1 MSGTVTIHVHAGYRQ
16 VHLLLGT
23 EAISADPPYPPG
35 QVVTAGELTLPAA
48 RFDPE
53 RLAARF
59 PRAAWEAWWDTASR
73 TPGRYAAFHPQRGP
87 LEGTH
92 TNRWLDHPL
101 TRGWAWAVEG
111 EQIAEVRATF
121 SEAAAA
127 ARSDV
132 VAAALAAQDP
142 DHRFDHLQ
150 ELAAARARAGGI
162 VVTDGP
168 WVLTWDGGRG
178 YTLETRSD
186 DGHALSV
193 MDQVP
198 YAVDDP
204 RPWLIYPWA
213 DAHDWSPPPTTANP
227 RLGPWM
233 AAATLVR
240 AEATRPVPLGPA
252 ASLGLVRPRTDPD
265 PGVDRALAAAWAAA
279 VSTQLPGCRL
289 FAHTTGPQQWA
300 NDVDQAVL
308 LGPAGT
314 DLDRVRGAG
323 TTAAQA
329 LGWTGPA
336 PLAAAREL
344 PAAALAAAAAVA
356 RASIEHQAAAATVVE
371 AARRHF
377 EDTLPAAVLGDAEE
391 RWRSPGTP
399 EAGAQASR
407 GLWSSLVGAAATGT
421 AVRDAERRRVD
432 TWRAA
437 TGHGFTPDQ
446 VAALDTTVTAA
457 QVTAALATPPP
468 RPLSAHQSAL
478 HLVQEALD
486 HMAAEGIVSTPTGPP
501 RLRRATPPTSPA
513 GKPPTPPT
521 SGAPGV
527 SR

>member
-35 QVVTAGELTLPAA
+35 QVVTAGELTIPAA
-48 RFDPE
+48 RFDPD
-53 RLAARF
+53 RLVARF

-101 TRGWAWAVEG
+101 TRGWAWAVDG

-121 SEAAAA
+121 SQAAAA
-127 ARSDV
+127 ARIDV

-150 ELAAARARAGGI
+150 DLAAARARAGGI

-168 WVLTWDGGRG
+168 WALTWDGGRG
-178 YTLETRSD
+178 YTLETRSQ
-186 DGHALSV
+186 DGQALSV
-193 MDQVP
+193 LDQVP

-204 RPWLIYPWA
+204 GPWLVYPWA
-213 DAHDWSPPPTTANP
+213 DAHDWSPPATTANP
-227 RLGPWM
+227 RLGSWM
-233 AAATLVR
+233 AAATRGR
-240 AEATRPVPLGPA
+240 AGATDPVPLGPA
-252 ASLGLVRPRTDPD
+252 AGLGLVRPRTDPD
-265 PGVDRALAAAWAAA
+265 PGVDRAMAAAWAAA

-289 FAHTTGPQQWA
+289 GTHLTGPQQWA
-300 NDVDQAVL
+300 NDADQAVL

-314 DLDRVRGAG
+314 DLDLVRAAG
-323 TTAAQA
+323 GTAAQA

-344 PAAALAAAAAVA
+344 PAPALAAAAAVV
-356 RASIEHQAAAATVVE
+356 RAGIAHQTAAAAAAADVRSAILAGAARGVTAE
-371 AARRHF
+371 AARRGIST
-377 EDTLPAAVLGDAEE
+377 DLPGQPAA
-391 RWRSPGTP
+391 T
-399 EAGAQASR
+399 AGLDLFGGRRDGVRLAQ
-407 GLWSSLVGAAATGT
+407 
-421 AVRDAERRRVD
+421 EHRVD

-437 TGHGFTPDQ
+437 TGHGFTAAQ
-446 VAALDTTVTAA
+446 VAALDARVTGE
-457 QVTAALATPPP
+457 QVTAALTGGPPG
-468 RPLSAHQSAL
+468 RRRRYTSAL
-478 HLVQEALD
+478 DPIRDALD
-486 HMAAEGIVSTPTGPP
+486 QMADDGILTTTTRSTTP
-501 RLRRATPPTSPA
+501 RRATPPPVGGAA
-513 GKPPTPPT
+513 GRPPTPPPT
-521 SGAPGV
+521 RGHGGV

>member
-16 VHLLLGT
+16 VHLLLGVA
-23 EAISADPPYPPG
+23 AIAADPPYPPG
-35 QVVTAGELTLPAA
+35 QVVTAGELTLPDTG
-48 RFDPE
+48 FDPE
-53 RLAARF
+53 LLAARF

-87 LEGTH
+87 LQGTH

-111 EQIAEVRATF
+111 EQVAEVRATF
-121 SEAAAA
+121 SAAAAA
-127 ARSDV
+127 ARNDV

-142 DHRFDHLQ
+142 DHRFAHLQ

-178 YTLETRSD
+178 YTLETLD
-186 DGHALSV
+186 DGGQALSV

-204 RPWLIYPWA
+204 RPWLVYPWA
-213 DAHDWSPPPTTANP
+213 DAHDWAPPPTNANP
-227 RLGPWM
+227 RLGPWL

-252 ASLGLVRPRTDPD
+252 ASLGLVRGRTDPD

-289 FAHTTGPQQWA
+289 VSHLTGPQQWA
-300 NDVDQAVL
+300 NDADQAVL

-314 DLDRVRGAG
+314 DLDRVRAAG
-323 TTAAQA
+323 GTAAQA
-329 LGWTGPA
+329 LGWTGPPA
-336 PLAAAREL
+336 LHAAREL
-344 PAAALAAAAAVA
+344 PAPALAAAAAVV
-356 RASIEHQAAAATVVE
+356 RAGIAHQGAAAAAAAEVRSAILAEAARGVSAE
-371 AARRHF
+371 AARRGIGT
-377 EDTLPAAVLGDAEE
+377 ELPGQ
-391 RWRSPGTP
+391 PGNP
-399 EAGAQASR
+399 AGVDLFGGR
-407 GLWSSLVGAAATGT
+407 LD
-421 AVRDAERRRVD
+421 AVRHAQQHRVD

-437 TGHGFTPDQ
+437 TGHGFTAAQ
-446 VAALDTTVTAA
+446 VAALDARVTGE
-457 QVTAALATPPP
+457 QVTAALTGGPPGRRRRSTSALDPIRGALDQMAADGILTTTTRSTTPRRATAPPATGSAGRAPTPPP
-468 RPLSAHQSAL
+468 TRGH
-478 HLVQEALD
+478 
-486 HMAAEGIVSTPTGPP
+486 G
-501 RLRRATPPTSPA
+501 
-513 GKPPTPPT
+513 
-521 SGAPGV
+521 GV